1 MSIDPKIYTAAEV
14 ASAGFSQQ
22 EIDEELAIITRKAY
36 RAAKAGRGTCV
47 HHAPNLNFLKEVAI
61 YLEEL
66 GYIAEIL
73 RQAILG
79 PTIIIRWDNKETEPT
94 PTELPRLLETEQQQ

>member
-1 MSIDPKIYTAAEV
+1 MNTDPKIYTAAKV

-36 RAAKAGRGTCV
+36 RAAKTGRKTCV
-47 HHAPNLNFLKEVAI
+47 HHASNLNFLKEVAI
-61 YLEEL
+61 ELEDL
-66 GYIAEIL
+66 GYITEIL

-79 PTIIIRWDNKETEPT
+79 PTIVIRWDNKETEPT
-94 PTELPRLLETEQQQ
+94 PTDYHNS

>member
-1 MSIDPKIYTAAEV
+1 MSTGLKIYTAAEV
-14 ASAGFSQQ
+14 VNTGISR
-22 EIDEELAIITRKAY
+22 ERIDEELAIITRKAY

-47 HHAPNLNFLKEVAI
+47 HHASNLNFLKAVAI
-61 YLEEL
+61 ELEDL
-66 GYIAEIL
+66 GYTTEIL

-79 PTIIIRWDNKETEPT
+79 PTIVIRWDNKETEPT